1 MAVTDKTEISGNDGK
16 TAGSVGKVGLD
27 QIVIKKIASGRLD
40 ERDAEIAIKSSLR
53 EGNIKSAGII
63 ADFMGIQDLTRIKLG
78 IRGARERSISYTIL
92 SVALFRT
99 GNSEVTAERKEVEV
113 VECLKR
119 QFRYTGKEGTSRME
133 NNIKLRI
140 VEMVRNITD
149 GLDKELSERIKRSV
163 FEVLEIFNSK
173 DIEIET
179 K

>member
-1 MAVTDKTEISGNDGK
+1 MAVINKTEVSGNNGE
-16 TAGSVGKVGLD
+16 TAGSVGKGGLD
-27 QIVIKKIASGRLD
+27 PIVIKKIASGRLG
-40 ERDAEIAIKSSLR
+40 ELDAEVAIKSSLQM
-53 EGNIKSAGII
+53 GNIKSAGIV
-63 ADFMGIQDLTRIKLG
+63 ADFMGMQDSTKIKLG
-78 IRGARERSISYTIL
+78 IPGARERSMSYIIL